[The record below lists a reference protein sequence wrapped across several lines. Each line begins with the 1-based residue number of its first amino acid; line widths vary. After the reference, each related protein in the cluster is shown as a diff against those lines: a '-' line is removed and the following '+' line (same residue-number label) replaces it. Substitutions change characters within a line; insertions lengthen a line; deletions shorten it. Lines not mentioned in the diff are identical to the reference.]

1 MSNTAAPT
9 PATLTSSSRVDGA
22 ARVDGSSTV
31 SSDAAGTTRIADGVV
46 AKVAGIAARQVPGVH
61 SIGGGASRAVGAL
74 RTAVG
79 QQDHGQGV
87 KVEVGET
94 QAAADLSIVV
104 DYPLSVQ
111 QVADDVRQAV
121 ADAIT
126 QLVGL
131 EVVEINIEV
140 SDIFIAGQDD
150 DSDGTNDSQRV
161 Q

>member
-1 MSNTAAPT
+1 MSNAATPT
-9 PATLTSSSRVDGA
+9 PATITGSRVDGVS
-22 ARVDGSSTV
+22 RLDGASTV
-31 SSDAAGTTRIADGVV
+31 SSDAAGTTQIADGVV

-74 RTAVG
+74 RSAVG

-87 KVEVGET
+87 KVEVGRT

-111 QVADDVRQAV
+111 QVADDVRRAV
-121 ADAIT
+121 SDAIT

-150 DSDGTNDSQRV
+150 DADDAGESQRV
-161 Q
+161 R

>member
-1 MSNTAAPT
+1 MSNTAMT
-9 PATLTSSSRVDGA
+9 TSTTSTGSRVDSPSRSGGA
-22 ARVDGSSTV
+22 STV
-31 SSDAAGTTRIADGVV
+31 SSDAAGTTQIADGVV

-74 RTAVG
+74 RSAVG

-111 QVADDVRQAV
+111 QVANDVRQAV
-121 ADAIT
+121 SDAIT

-131 EVVEINIEV
+131 EVVEINVEV

-150 DSDGTNDSQRV
+150 DSDDEGDSQRV
-161 Q
+161 R

>member
-1 MSNTAAPT
+1 MSNTAMT
-9 PATLTSSSRVDGA
+9 TSATSTGSRVDSPSRVDGA
-22 ARVDGSSTV
+22 STV
-31 SSDAAGTTRIADGVV
+31 SSDAAGTTQIADGVV

-74 RTAVG
+74 RSAVG

-104 DYPLSVQ
+104 DYPMSVQ
-111 QVADDVRQAV
+111 QVANDVRQAV
-121 ADAIT
+121 SDAIT

-150 DSDGTNDSQRV
+150 DSDDENESRRV

>member
-1 MSNTAAPT
+1 MSNTAMT
-9 PATLTSSSRVDGA
+9 PSATSTGSRVDGPS
-22 ARVDGSSTV
+22 RVGGTSTV
-31 SSDAAGTTRIADGVV
+31 SSHAAGTTQIADGVV

-74 RTAVG
+74 RNAVG
-79 QQDHGQGV
+79 QQDHGQGI

-111 QVADDVRQAV
+111 QVADGVRQAV
-121 ADAIT
+121 GDAIT

-140 SDIFIAGQDD
+140 SDIFVAGQDD
-150 DSDGTNDSQRV
+150 DADDENESQRV
-161 Q
+161 R

>member
-1 MSNTAAPT
+1 MSNAATPT
-9 PATLTSSSRVDGA
+9 PATSTGSRVDGVS
-22 ARVDGSSTV
+22 RLDGASTV
-31 SSDAAGTTRIADGVV
+31 SSDAAGTTQIADGVV

-74 RTAVG
+74 RSAVG

-87 KVEVGET
+87 KVEVGRT

-111 QVADDVRQAV
+111 QVADDVRRAV
-121 ADAIT
+121 SDAIT

-150 DSDGTNDSQRV
+150 DADDAGESQRV
-161 Q
+161 R

>member
-1 MSNTAAPT
+1 MSNTAMT
-9 PATLTSSSRVDGA
+9 TSATSTGSRVDSPSRVDGA
-22 ARVDGSSTV
+22 STV
-31 SSDAAGTTRIADGVV
+31 SSDAAGTTQIADGVV

-74 RTAVG
+74 RSAVG

-104 DYPLSVQ
+104 DYPMSVQ
-111 QVADDVRQAV
+111 QVANDVRQAV
-121 ADAIT
+121 SDAIT

-150 DSDGTNDSQRV
+150 DSDDENESRRV
-161 Q
+161 R